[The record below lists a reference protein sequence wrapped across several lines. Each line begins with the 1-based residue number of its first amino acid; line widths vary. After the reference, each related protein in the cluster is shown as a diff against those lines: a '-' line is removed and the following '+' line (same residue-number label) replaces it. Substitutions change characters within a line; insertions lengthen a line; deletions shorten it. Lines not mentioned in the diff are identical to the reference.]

1 MHIWM
6 DIWAPF
12 VGEQLPLER
21 EPANPHD
28 RFAVTVDK
36 DGLIIGHLPFNLAP
50 IVSSFL
56 TRSFNS
62 GMAEVSGSNINRGGG
77 YGLEIPCKYTF
88 YRPKSYIDRIK
99 ACCDSLQENGLL

>member
-1 MHIWM
+1 M

-21 EPANPHD
+21 EPTNPRD
-28 RFAVTVDK
+28 RFAVAVVK
-36 DGLIIGHLPFNLAP
+36 DGSIIGHLPFNLAP

-62 GMAEVSGSNINRGGG
+62 GMTEVSGSKVNRGGG

-88 YRPKSYIDRIK
+88 YGPKSYIDRIK
-99 ACCDSLQENGLL
+99 AFCDSLQENGLL